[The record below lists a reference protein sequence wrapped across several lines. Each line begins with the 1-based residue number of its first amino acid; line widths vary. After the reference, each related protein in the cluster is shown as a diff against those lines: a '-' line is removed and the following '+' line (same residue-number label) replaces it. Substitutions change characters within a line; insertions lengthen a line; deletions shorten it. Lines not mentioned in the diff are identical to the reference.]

1 MLDMKREVKRG
12 YTCSICVKGINEKRF
27 IPDFKFE
34 KPLSTP
40 GKGVESG
47 LIFKGMN
54 N

>member
-40 GKGVESG
+40 GKRAQKLLYDIER
-47 LIFKGMN
+47 N
-54 N
+54 E